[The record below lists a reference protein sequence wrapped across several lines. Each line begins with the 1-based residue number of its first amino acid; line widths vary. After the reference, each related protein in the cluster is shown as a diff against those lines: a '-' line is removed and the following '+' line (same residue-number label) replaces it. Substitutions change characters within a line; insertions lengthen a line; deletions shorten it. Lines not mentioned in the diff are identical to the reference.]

1 MCPTCPAPR
10 LARPP
15 RPRALGRLCS
25 PPAAVRAGGRRAAGS
40 VGGGGAGAPP
50 AVAAQRPPPRGWAP
64 GQCPACAQPPAQ
76 GARGNWPSPRGLSP
90 DGGAREAPPT
100 SAPRPRR
107 PARYPP
113 ALADRGAPAPGP
125 LDLH

>member
-15 RPRALGRLCS
+15 RPRALGRRCS
-25 PPAAVRAGGRRAAGS
+25 PRAAVRAGGRRAAG
-40 VGGGGAGAPP
+40 APLALP
-50 AVAAQRPPPRGWAP
+50 AQRPPPRGWAP

-76 GARGNWPSPRGLSP
+76 GARGNWPSPRGLWP

-100 SAPRPRR
+100 AAPRPCR

-113 ALADRGAPAPGP
+113 ALADRGAPALGP